1 LINTDGAWQQLLR
14 NKYIEGKPI
23 TQVSRE
29 AGDSQFW
36 SGLMNIK
43 DQFLSMGAFK
53 VQDGKQVRFWEDKWL
68 SANALKDEYPNL
80 YNIIRRKN
88 ATVAE
93 ILSTRKLNITFRS
106 SMVAEN
112 LYSWNHLVLRV
123 VHIHVRERT
132 NIFRWLLK
140 YDGKFSVSSMY
151 QALLDTNIVPHN
163 SYL

>member
-112 LYSWNHLVLRV
+112 LYSW
-123 VHIHVRERT
+123 
-132 NIFRWLLK
+132 
-140 YDGKFSVSSMY
+140 Y
-151 QALLDTNIVPHN
+151 
-163 SYL
+163 